1 MKILQSSIF
10 RALIALCIGSLLIKY
25 PDNTLTG
32 LTIAIGV
39 LFLLSGV
46 VSIITWYYAK
56 RHASD
61 YKIYDAEGRLV
72 AGERPA
78 PPIVGIGSV
87 VLGFILALMPETFVS
102 LQMYFIA
109 VLLVLGAITQFM
121 TLIAVRHYST
131 ITLWYWFC
139 PAITMLVGL
148 FVLFKPMESAAMPL
162 IILGWCSLFYGVSEM
177 MNAIAIFIFKRQLK
191 RKQEQEEQLKQDE
204 AAIQSSDSNEIVEI
218 KKPE

>member
-1 MKILQSSIF
+1 MKILQSSLF
-10 RALIALCIGSLLIKY
+10 RAAIALCIGTLLIKY

-32 LTIAIGV
+32 ITIAIGV

-56 RHASD
+56 RHVSD

-72 AGERPA
+72 AGEKPA

-87 VLGFILALMPETFVS
+87 VLGFIMALMPETFVS

-121 TLIAVRHYST
+121 TLVAVRHYST

-139 PAITMLVGL
+139 PAITLLVGL
-148 FVLFKPMESAAMPL
+148 FVLFKPMETATLPL
-162 IILGWCSLFYGVSEM
+162 TILGWCSLFYGVSEI
-177 MNAIAIFIFKRQLK
+177 MNAVAIFIFKRQLK
-191 RKQEQEEQLKQDE
+191 KKQEQEQQQQEE

>member
-1 MKILQSSIF
+1 MKILQSSLF
-10 RALIALCIGSLLIKY
+10 RALTALCIGTLLIKY

-32 LTIAIGV
+32 ITIAIGV
-39 LFLLSGV
+39 MFLLSGV

-56 RHASD
+56 RHVGD

-78 PPIVGIGSV
+78 PPVVGIGSV

-121 TLIAVRHYST
+121 TLVAVRHYST

-139 PAITMLVGL
+139 PAVTLLVGL
-148 FVLFKPMESAAMPL
+148 FVLLKPMESAVLPL
-162 IILGWCSLFYGVSEM
+162 TILGWCSLFYGVSEI
-177 MNAIAIFIFKRQLK
+177 MNSVAIFIFRRQLK
-191 RKQEQEEQLKQDE
+191 KKQEQQEQGQQQEET
-204 AAIQSSDSNEIVEI
+204 AIPSADSNEIVEVR
-218 KKPE
+218 

>member
-1 MKILQSSIF
+1 MKILQSSLF
-10 RALIALCIGSLLIKY
+10 RAAIALCIGTLLIKY

-32 LTIAIGV
+32 ITIAIGV

-56 RHASD
+56 RHVSD

-72 AGERPA
+72 AGEKPA

-121 TLIAVRHYST
+121 TLVAVRHYST

-139 PAITMLVGL
+139 PAITLLVGL
-148 FVLFKPMESAAMPL
+148 FVLFKPMETATLPL
-162 IILGWCSLFYGVSEM
+162 TILGWCSLFYGVSEI
-177 MNAIAIFIFKRQLK
+177 MNAVAIFIFKRQLK
-191 RKQEQEEQLKQDE
+191 KKQEQEQQQEEE